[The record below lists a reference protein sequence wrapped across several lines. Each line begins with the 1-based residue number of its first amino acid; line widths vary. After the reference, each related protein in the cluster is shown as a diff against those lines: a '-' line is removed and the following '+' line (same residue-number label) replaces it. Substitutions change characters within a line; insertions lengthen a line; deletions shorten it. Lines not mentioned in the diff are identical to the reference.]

1 MVGATG
7 VVCAATGKRKLVSDN
22 SIRLTFASIAYKAR
36 VSDTVE
42 NRINISQ
49 NTKDYQNCLIPKLLN
64 NNIRRSLDLDPYV
77 I

>member
-22 SIRLTFASIAYKAR
+22 SIRLTFASIAYKVR

-49 NTKDYQNCLIPKLLN
+49 TTKDYQNCLVPKLLN
-64 NNIRRSLDLDPYV
+64 NNIRRSSDLDPYV